1 MPIKPSRPI
10 YLLRIPDTDHR
21 PRLSTKGLKWK
32 AIQEKKK
39 RKENILI
46 FSFYGTA
53 GDNKNFV
60 PNYLKFA
67 IFAFGKQANI

>member
-1 MPIKPSRPI
+1 M
-10 YLLRIPDTDHR
+10 
-21 PRLSTKGLKWK
+21 KWK

-39 RKENILI
+39 KKNILI

-67 IFAFGKQANI
+67 IFASGKQANI